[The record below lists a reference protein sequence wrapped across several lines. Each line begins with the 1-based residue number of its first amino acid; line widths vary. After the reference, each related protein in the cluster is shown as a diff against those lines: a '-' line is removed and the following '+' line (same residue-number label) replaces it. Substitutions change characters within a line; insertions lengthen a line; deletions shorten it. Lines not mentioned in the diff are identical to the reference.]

1 MIEYIQKNLRY
12 KDGCLY
18 RTTNRGG
25 EKVGTKA
32 GWQAAVMVNGKHI
45 SLGSHVTKE
54 EAYEAYKAGA
64 QKHFREFARP
74 EARTEHRMTM

>member
-1 MIEYIQKNLRY
+1 MIEY
-12 KDGCLY
+12 
-18 RTTNRGG
+18 
-25 EKVGTKA
+25 
-32 GWQAAVMVNGKHI
+32 MVNGKHI

-74 EARTEHRMTM
+74 EARTEHRMTV